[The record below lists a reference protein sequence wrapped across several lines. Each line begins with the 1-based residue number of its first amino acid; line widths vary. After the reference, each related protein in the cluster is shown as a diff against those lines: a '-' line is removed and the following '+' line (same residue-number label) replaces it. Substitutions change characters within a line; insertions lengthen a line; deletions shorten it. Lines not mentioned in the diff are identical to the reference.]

1 MTEAGAKHGG
11 ITWPPVI
18 YLAAIAAGGGL
29 GFAFPL
35 PWIGDLLGEVL
46 FAIGWLLVLAT
57 AALWFAAIR
66 AMMRAKT
73 TLNPA
78 GVPDHLLTGGP
89 FSVTRNPIYLAN
101 TLLVIGIGL
110 VLGNAWLLLCALAA
124 AFLTQKL
131 VIEREERTLA
141 TKFGK
146 KYRDYAQKVRRW
158 I

>member
-1 MTEAGAKHGG
+1 MTDARAKQGG
-11 ITWPPVI
+11 IPWPPII
-18 YLAAIAAGGGL
+18 YFLAIVVGVAL

-35 PWIGDLLGEVL
+35 PWIGDLLGDML

-57 AALWFAAIR
+57 AALWFTAIR
-66 AMMRAKT
+66 AMLRAKT

-101 TLLVIGIGL
+101 TVLVIGIGL
-110 VLGNAWLLLCALAA
+110 VSGNAWLLLCALAA
-124 AFLTQKL
+124 AFLTQKF

-141 TKFGK
+141 AKFGK
-146 KYRDYAQKVRRW
+146 RYRDYAQRVRRW